1 VIAEK
6 FRLGGYR
13 IGKLLRKQDIA
24 TQLLGQGFQ
33 ARAAIDG
40 GPHYGE
46 IEAVGSAHVA
56 VNHLADVEPDAE
68 LNFRETVAAAAM
80 I

>member
-1 VIAEK
+1 
-6 FRLGGYR
+6 
-13 IGKLLRKQDIA
+13 
-24 TQLLGQGFQ
+24 LLGQGFQ